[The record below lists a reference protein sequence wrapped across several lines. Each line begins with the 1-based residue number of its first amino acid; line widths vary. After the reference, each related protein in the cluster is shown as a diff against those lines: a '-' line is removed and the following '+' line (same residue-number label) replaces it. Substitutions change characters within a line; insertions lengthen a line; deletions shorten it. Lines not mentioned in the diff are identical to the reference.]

1 MRLHLWGMGTAL
13 PPFGIDQA
21 EAAEISRPFH
31 CLSEDQ
37 ERLLPVLYRRAGV
50 KRRYSVVLE
59 ADAGPLE
66 TRQSFFPAPQSVND
80 HGPTTAARMERF
92 DQESGAIAAAAARNA
107 LADAGVGPETV
118 THLITVTC
126 SGFAAPGFD
135 VSLIRNLPLGPDTSR
150 TQVGFMGC
158 HGALNALRVARAFA
172 AEDPDACIL
181 ICCVEL
187 CTLHH
192 HYGWDPDQIVAGAL
206 FADGAAAVVCRGRPR
221 EAPGGWRIDDNGAT
235 IVADTTDAMGWR
247 IRDHGFEMN
256 LSPRVP
262 ELIHQ
267 HLRPWLERWLG
278 RNGLRL
284 DQIESW
290 AIHPGGP
297 RILSACGEAL
307 GLKPERLQD
316 SVEILQQFGNMSSPT
331 ILFILDRLRRRNA
344 TGPGVMLGFGPGL
357 AIEAALLRR

>member
-1 MRLHLWGMGTAL
+1 MRLHLWGVGTAL

-21 EAAEISRPFH
+21 EAAEIVRRFH
-31 CLSEDQ
+31 CRSEDQ
-37 ERLLPVLYRRAGV
+37 ERLLPILYRRAGV
-50 KRRYSVVLE
+50 KRRYSIVLE
-59 ADAGPLE
+59 ADSGPLDS
-66 TRQSFFPAPQSVND
+66 RQSFFPDPETADDQ
-80 HGPTTAARMERF
+80 GPTTGMRMDRF
-92 DQESGAIAAAAARNA
+92 DRDSGAIAAAAARKA
-107 LADAGVGPETV
+107 LADAGVGPEAV

-126 SGFAAPGFD
+126 SGFSAPGFD
-135 VSLIRNLPLGPDTSR
+135 VALIRDLPLGPDTSR
-150 TQVGFMGC
+150 TQIGFMGC
-158 HGALNALRVARAFA
+158 HGALNALRVARGFA
-172 AEDPDACIL
+172 AADPDACIL

-187 CTLHH
+187 CSLHH

-221 EAPGGWRIDDNGAT
+221 ELPGGWHVDDNGAT

-262 ELIHQ
+262 ELIHR
-267 HLRPWLERWLG
+267 HLRPWLEAWLS
-278 RNGLRL
+278 RNGLGVE
-284 DQIESW
+284 QVESW

-297 RILSACGEAL
+297 RIVSACGEAL
-307 GLKPERLQD
+307 GLGPERLQD
-316 SVEILQQFGNMSSPT
+316 SMAILQECGNMSSPT

-344 TGPGVMLGFGPGL
+344 PAPGVMLGFGPGL